1 VRSAFCASL
10 LGAVVLVVDAG
21 CGTSLQVDGTPSR
34 DGDAAAGTSGADA
47 GADAGAHADGGG
59 TIDAGGGLEA
69 GIGGGDGDVGD
80 AAATDGAGAPFD
92 PGAPGGDATVK
103 VFDRT
108 PVFFDGGNGNQ
119 RTVSASGVFPPSGL
133 YSSIV
138 LHVTL
143 SCPQAGCDHWD
154 RFGTLGVV
162 TKQGSGG
169 TPDTVVEIARFMTPY
184 CVGATWDYDV
194 TDLRPLLAG
203 SVKLQAFIDTWVPQ
217 GNPAANG
224 GGWLLTASL
233 DFKGGVPAKIPLAA
247 LPIWTMTQVWYG
259 DPAKPASGSI
269 PPQMV
274 TLPAGATAYA
284 MRTFV
289 TGHGQGNA
297 DNCAEFC
304 SKAHTLTV
312 GTTPFTRQVWRT
324 DCATTDAPGQCG
336 TSMYPR
342 AGWCPGADVKPW
354 QADVTQAVGATTASV
369 SYAVES
375 YDNTCRP
382 TAPQCAGCTLGTGCM
397 YDGANH
403 TEPFFY
409 VSSLLIA
416 YR

>member
-1 VRSAFCASL
+1 MRSAFWASAF
-10 LGAVVLVVDAG
+10 GAVVLVAAAG
-21 CGTSLQVDGTPSR
+21 CGSSLQGDGTPSR
-34 DGDAAAGTSGADA
+34 GGDAAAGTSGGAEA
-47 GADAGAHADGGG
+47 GANDDRGAIG
-59 TIDAGGGLEA
+59 AGGGPEV
-69 GIGGGDGDVGD
+69 GIGGGNGGAGD
-80 AAATDGAGAPFD
+80 ATADEGGAPLD
-92 PGAPGGDATVK
+92 TGTLGGDATVN

-108 PVFFDGGNGNQ
+108 PVFFDPSDGGNNGNQ
-119 RTVSASGVFPPSGL
+119 RTISASGVFPPSGL

-162 TKQGSGG
+162 TKQGAGG
-169 TPDTVVEIARFMTPY
+169 TPDTVVEIARFVTPY
-184 CVGATWDYDV
+184 CVGASWDYDV

-203 SVKLQAFIDTWVPQ
+203 SVTLQAFIDTWAPQ

-259 DPAKPASGSI
+259 DPAKPTSGTV

-274 TLPAGATAYA
+274 TLPTGATSYA
-284 MRTFV
+284 VRTFV

-297 DNCAEFC
+297 DDCAEFC
-304 SKAHTLTV
+304 PKAHTLTV
-312 GTTPFTRQVWRT
+312 GTTPFTQQVWRT
-324 DCATTDAPGQCG
+324 DCATTGARRQCG
-336 TSMYPR
+336 TSIYPR

-369 SYAVES
+369 SYGIES
-375 YDNTCRP
+375 YENTCRP
-382 TAPQCAGCTLGTGCM
+382 TAPQCIGCTLGTGCM